1 MTTIFQDHHFG
12 MDGEVAELA
21 NSATALRISHGS
33 GCLIPG
39 KYDEL
44 AY

>member
-21 NSATALRISHGS
+21 NSATALRISQGS
-33 GCLIPG
+33 GYLLPG

>member
-1 MTTIFQDHHFG
+1 

-21 NSATALRISHGS
+21 NSATALRISHSS
-33 GCLIPG
+33 GYLIPG